1 MGLCVRLTSWF
12 LSQALKNILIIRPST
27 LAEMVE
33 DMNELKEDICKQ
45 KGFYKNVKLLV
56 FDSVPM
62 AIYPAIE
69 EQTTSNKELAF

>member
-1 MGLCVRLTSWF
+1 LTYWY

-27 LAEMVE
+27 LAEMAE
-33 DMNELKEDICKQ
+33 DMKELKEDICKQ

-62 AIYPAIE
+62 AIYPAI
-69 EQTTSNKELAF
+69 TDHSSNNELNYLKEL